1 MAVAWPL
8 SPDAL
13 AAPLEAARLG
23 LIEPVLIG
31 PTGAITALA
40 REHRLAL
47 GRHRIVEAAD
57 PQQAATTAVRMAGA
71 GEARALMKGSLHTDE
86 LMSAVVAR
94 EGGLRTSRRISHV
107 FAMGVPTHDR
117 LLLVTDAAVN
127 IAPDLE
133 AKADIVRNA
142 IDLAHALGI
151 GRPRVALLAAV
162 ETVNPR
168 MAATV
173 DAAALCKMADRGQI
187 TGGVLDGPLAFDNAL
202 SAEAA
207 RTKGIRS
214 EVAGRPDI
222 LVAPGL
228 EAGNIL
234 YKQLVHF
241 CGAFAAGLV
250 LGALVPVILT
260 SRADSRASRVASC
273 AIAQLFAQRAARGC

>member
-1 MAVAWPL
+1 VAVAWPL

-202 SAEAA
+202 RGRRSPGHPG
-207 RTKGIRS
+207 RTRS
-214 EVAGRPDI
+214 RGGQHPV
-222 LVAPGL
+222 
-228 EAGNIL
+228 
-234 YKQLVHF
+234 Q
-241 CGAFAAGLV
+241 AAGALLRRVRRRSGARGAGAGDPDQPRGQPRIAGGLV
-250 LGALVPVILT
+250 
-260 SRADSRASRVASC
+260 RD
-273 AIAQLFAQRAARGC
+273 RAALRPACRPRMLSP